1 MSGFG
6 KELKALESKV
16 KSMLSSKRFEHTLG
30 VCSMAGILA
39 DHCLPEDKDEIIAA
53 ALLHDVAKELPT
65 GVLIAMIN
73 EEGIALNGADAPP
86 ILHSY
91 AAPHVIKSEFPEF
104 ATQNILS
111 AVFNH
116 TVGSVDMT
124 VFDEIIFLA
133 DYIEEGRTYKDCVET
148 REFMLSS
155 LVKDNTE
162 ENINALHKACV
173 MSMQRTCD
181 SLLKKGAV
189 VNPKTLDS
197 IKALMI
203 KIH

>member
-6 KELKALESKV
+6 KEIKALERKV
-16 KSMLSSKRFEHTLG
+16 KSILSTKRFEHTLG

-39 DHCLPEDKDEIIAA
+39 DYCLPEDKDEIIAA
-53 ALLHDVAKELPT
+53 ALLHDVAKELST
-65 GVLIAMIN
+65 ETLIAMIN
-73 EEGIALNGADAPP
+73 EEGIALNSADAPP

-133 DYIEEGRTYKDCVET
+133 DYIEEGRTYKDCIET
-148 REFMLSS
+148 RKFMLLS
-155 LVKDNTE
+155 LVKDNAE
-162 ENINALHKACV
+162 ENVNALHKACV
-173 MSMQRTCD
+173 MAMQRTCD
-181 SLLKKGAV
+181 SLLRKGAA

-197 IKALMI
+197 IKALTI

>member
-6 KELKALESKV
+6 KKLGALELKV

-30 VCSMAGILA
+30 VCNMAGILA
-39 DHCLPEDKDEIIAA
+39 DYCLPRDKDEIIAA
-53 ALLHDVAKELPT
+53 ALLHDIAKELPNDRL
-65 GVLIAMIN
+65 VAMIN
-73 EEGIALNGADAPP
+73 EEGIVLNSADAPP

-116 TVGSVDMT
+116 TVGSIDMT

-133 DYIEEGRTYKDCVET
+133 DYIEEGRTYKDCIET

-155 LVKDNTE
+155 LVKDNVE
-162 ENINALHKACV
+162 ESINALHKACV
-173 MSMQRTCD
+173 MCMKRTCD
-181 SLLKKGAV
+181 SLLGKGAV
-189 VNPKTLDS
+189 VNPKTLDA
-197 IKALMI
+197 INALTI